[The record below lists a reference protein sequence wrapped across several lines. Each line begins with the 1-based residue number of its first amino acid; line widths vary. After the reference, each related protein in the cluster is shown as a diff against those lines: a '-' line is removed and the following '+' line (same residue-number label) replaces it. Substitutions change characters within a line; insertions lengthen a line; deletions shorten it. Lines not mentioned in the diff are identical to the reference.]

1 MCAPEIGEDLR
12 VVCSLAVT
20 SMFHSNKS
28 NVMFDLVR
36 NESSAHNVFE
46 NRQDAPQKK
55 RRTYSCLNALSLA
68 GLSVPLAEHEYSMG
82 SNSCSCKTKL
92 ALIWSWFYY
101 GYLNGDEMQLMRE
114 REKTERSWNKKNAAN
129 WCRLSRKWRWKFYSF
144 FPSWA
149 RGFFYFGFVLAVKRH
164 QCRNEVEILSENRKK
179 RAEL

>member
-20 SMFHSNKS
+20 SIFHSNKS
-28 NVMFDLVR
+28 NVMFDFVR
-36 NESSAHNVFE
+36 NESSAHNVSE

-114 REKTERSWNKKNAAN
+114 REKNRVKLKQKKKKKRSKLMPTVEEMKM
-129 WCRLSRKWRWKFYSF
+129 
-144 FPSWA
+144 
-149 RGFFYFGFVLAVKRH
+149 
-164 QCRNEVEILSENRKK
+164 EILFFFSFLGARFF
-179 RAEL
+179 LFWFCFGS